1 MTDTVTPAPGA
12 LVVYKNRP
20 ARVEKIGPRWELLTA
35 DGQRVRV
42 RPKDIVWLH
51 PGPAPTPPRFP
62 HPPATEP
69 LHEAWEVLQG
79 EPPVSLEE
87 LAALAYGEFTP
98 ATAWAVWTVLQED
111 LLFHGSPR
119 AIQARPAAEVE
130 ALRRQREARAA
141 RRRAWDAFLRR
152 AREGRV
158 DPAADADFIAEVE
171 ALALGQRSTSRVLEA
186 LGVKQTPVEAHRLLL
201 QWGVWSPRVNPY
213 PSRYGI
219 VTSEPDLPLP
229 PLPADERLDLTHL
242 PAWAIDD
249 EGSQDPDDA
258 LGWDGERIWV
268 HVADVA
274 ALVPPDSPADQE
286 ARQRGSSVYLPEG
299 VVPMLPDEA
308 RQRLGL
314 GLAPVSPALSF
325 GMRLGA
331 EGQLEDVVIRLT
343 WVRVTRLTYAQAEA
357 RLDDEPS
364 LAALWDLL
372 RRYMNYRHRQGAL
385 TVQMPEVKVRVEA
398 PDGPIRITPLPPLRS
413 RDLVREAMIL
423 AGEAAARYAQE
434 HDIPMP
440 YTTQPP
446 PREVDEVPPGLAGMY
461 ALRKTFFRSEYKSA
475 PAPHSGLGLK
485 AYVQATSPLRRYLDL
500 VAHQQLRAHLRGEP
514 VLDAAAVLERVGM
527 AEASRGH
534 VRLAERKSRRH
545 WTLVYLLENPHWEG
559 EGIVVEQAPPWVTVV
574 IPALGLEER
583 VHARGEVPL
592 NSTVHLRVRS
602 VALPELKVHL
612 EFLGVVG

>member
-1 MTDTVTPAPGA
+1 MTDTTNPAPGA

-42 RPKDIVWLH
+42 RPKDVVWLH

-62 HPPATEP
+62 HALAPEP

-87 LAALAYGEFTP
+87 LATLAYGEFTP
-98 ATAWAVWTVLQED
+98 ATAWAVWQVLQED
-111 LLFHGSPR
+111 LLFQGTPQ
-119 AIQARPAAEVE
+119 AIRARPAAEVE
-130 ALRRQREARAA
+130 ALRQQRAARAA
-141 RRRAWDAFLRR
+141 RRRAWEAFLRR
-152 AREGRV
+152 AREGQV
-158 DPAADADFIAEVE
+158 DPIADAAFIEEVE
-171 ALALGQRSTSRVLEA
+171 ALALGRRSTSRVLEA
-186 LGVKQTPVEAHRLLL
+186 LGVKQTPAEAHRLLL
-201 QWGVWSPRVNPY
+201 QWRVWSPRVNPY
-213 PSRYGI
+213 PARYGI
-219 VTSEPDLPLP
+219 VTTEPDLPLP
-229 PLPADERLDLTHL
+229 PLPTEPRLDLTHL

-258 LGWDGERIWV
+258 LSWDGERIWV

-274 ALVPPDSPADQE
+274 ALVPPESPADQE

-299 VVPMLPDEA
+299 VVPMLPDAA
-308 RQRLGL
+308 RQHLGL
-314 GLAPVSPALSF
+314 GLAEVSPALSF
-325 GMRLGA
+325 GIRLGP

-343 WVRVTRLTYAQAEA
+343 WVRVTRWTYAQAEA
-357 RLDDEPS
+357 RLDHEPA
-364 LAALWDLL
+364 LTALWEGL

-385 TVQMPEVKVRVEA
+385 TVHMPEVKVRVEA
-398 PDGPIRITPLPPLRS
+398 PDGPIHITPLPPLRS

-423 AGEAAARYAQE
+423 AGEAAARFAQT
-434 HDIPMP
+434 HAIPVP

-461 ALRKTFFRSEYKSA
+461 ALRKTFFRSEYKTE
-475 PAPHSGLGLK
+475 PAPHSGLGLA

-500 VAHQQLRAHLRGEP
+500 VVHQQLRAFLRGDP
-514 VLDAAAVLERVGM
+514 LLDAAAVLERVGM
-527 AEASRGH
+527 AEASRSH

-545 WTLVYLLENPHWEG
+545 WTLVYLLEHPGWEG
-559 EGIVVEQAPPWVTVV
+559 EGVVVEQTPPWITVV
-574 IPALGLEER
+574 LPALGLEAR

-592 NSTVHLRVRS
+592 NSTVQVRVRS
-602 VALPELKVHL
+602 VALPDLKVHL
-612 EFLGVVG
+612 EFLGVFG